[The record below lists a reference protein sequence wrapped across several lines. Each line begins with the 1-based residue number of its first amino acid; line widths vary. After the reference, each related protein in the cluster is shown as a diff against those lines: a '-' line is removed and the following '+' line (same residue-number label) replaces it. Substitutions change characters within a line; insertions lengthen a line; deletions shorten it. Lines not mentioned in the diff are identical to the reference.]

1 MARPLKNGLDY
12 FPMDVDFFSDIKIRK
27 LIKFQGAKAIA
38 VYSYLLCIIYKNGYY
53 CEWDNDLPFIISEVT
68 GCNEA
73 YISEV
78 IKCLFEIGILNK
90 NMYEKHNILTS
101 AGIQKRY
108 KNVNA
113 RSQSI
118 KIMKKYL
125 LIKSEETE
133 VNVTE
138 TEVNVTET
146 EVNAT
151 ETEVNVTLSA
161 QRKEKERKEKK
172 IKENKTKEEREDK
185 EKKRIKEKIAEVQND
200 SSENEE
206 ADSIESN
213 ELSSLNSNSLPPP
226 PLKTFFDFKT
236 KDNKIIRIDD
246 AIVEELEKKYPNIDV
261 KKKLADYQNYLEKN
275 PDRLSKINNFMRNL
289 LAKFEV
295 WNNEIEEE
303 DTEYEANEPLDAV
316 KIAEK
321 SNDNLDFDF
330 KCKNNVV
337 VRINEYDVQDFE
349 KKYPLIDVKMKLCDY
364 QDYLEENEQRRPR
377 AEHLVKK
384 IDEKFDAWNREAEE
398 RAVKVKDKQE
408 QKWEN
413 ERSPYFQFRH
423 NIN

>member
-90 NMYEKHNILTS
+90 NMYEKHQILTS

-125 LIKSEETE
+125 LMKPE
-133 VNVTE
+133 
-138 TEVNVTET
+138 ET

-151 ETEVNVTLSA
+151 ETEVNVTSSA
-161 QRKEKERKEKK
+161 QKKEKERKEKK
-172 IKENKTKEEREDK
+172 TKQNKTKEEREEK
-185 EKKRIKEKIAEVQND
+185 EKKRIAEVQND
-200 SSENEE
+200 SSENDE
-206 ADSIESN
+206 ADLIESN

-261 KKKLADYQNYLEKN
+261 KKKLIAYQNYLEKN

-289 LAKFEV
+289 LDKFEV
-295 WNNEIEEE
+295 WNNEIEE
-303 DTEYEANEPLDAV
+303 DVTEYDDNEPLDAV

-321 SNDNLDFDF
+321 YNENSYFDF

-337 VRINEYDVQDFE
+337 VRVNEYDVEEFE

-398 RAVKVKDKQE
+398 KAHKMKGKQE

>member
-90 NMYEKHNILTS
+90 NMYEKHQILTS

-125 LIKSEETE
+125 LMKPE
-133 VNVTE
+133 
-138 TEVNVTET
+138 ET

-151 ETEVNVTLSA
+151 ETEVNVTSSA
-161 QRKEKERKEKK
+161 QKKEKERKEKK
-172 IKENKTKEEREDK
+172 TKQNKTKEEREEK
-185 EKKRIKEKIAEVQND
+185 EKKRIAEVQND
-200 SSENEE
+200 SSENDE
-206 ADSIESN
+206 ADLIESN

-261 KKKLADYQNYLEKN
+261 KKKLIAYQNYLEKN

-289 LAKFEV
+289 LDKFEV

-398 RAVKVKDKQE
+398 KAHKMKGKQE